1 MPTCSIVS
9 GVGLVKPFSCRF
21 SPFSTVFPT
30 TLIRESFDDAG
41 VGPFPAP
48 YAPFENSENGER
60 SGRLQIWGSPNIFPF
75 F

>member
-1 MPTCSIVS
+1 MPSRSTVS
-9 GVGLVKPFSCRF
+9 AESLVKPFSRRF

-30 TLIRESFDDAG
+30 TPIRESFGDAR
-41 VGPFPAP
+41 VGPFPARR
-48 YAPFENSENGER
+48 APFENGENGER